1 MRLASPVTLLAKTR
15 GQGHKLETTHV
26 ALRLVLYAG
35 EVYSLARSC
44 PGIRI
49 IDGEAWISFD
59 ATDTIACR
67 GDEIRLRPGRD
78 FAVVATVG
86 RSALVMEVLASGSPS
101 RGWLAQR
108 QRSRATV
115 CEGA

>member
-1 MRLASPVTLLAKTR
+1 MRIASLFPLRAGASVDHSP
-15 GQGHKLETTHV
+15 QTHV
-26 ALRLVLYAG
+26 ALRLVLYTG
-35 EVYSLARSC
+35 EVYRLPRSC

-67 GDEIRLRPGRD
+67 GEEICLQPGRN

-86 RSALVMEVLASGSPS
+86 PSALVMEVLARGQRRNLPRISPPL
-101 RGWLAQR
+101 R
-108 QRSRATV
+108 RAV
-115 CEGA
+115 RC